1 MITFDLNCSN
11 GHQFEGWFA
20 SSADFDAQ
28 KSSGLLACPAC
39 NDGIVQ
45 KALSVP
51 NVPRKGNQRPAL
63 LPSVTPDA
71 AETSVDAP
79 ATAVLPSAMAEL
91 VQKLARAQS
100 EMLDK
105 SQWVGGN
112 FAEPRAPYIMAKN
125 LIASSTAKPAVMRQ
139 RRWLKKA
146 LALCLCYFRSSHPLQ
161 KIDRPIARS
170 YDCGRCTHSSA
181 G

>member
-39 NDGIVQ
+39 NDGMIQ

-51 NVPRKGNQRPAL
+51 NVPRKGNQRAVS
-63 LPSVTPDA
+63 LPSVVPEA
-71 AETSVDAP
+71 AETSTDAP
-79 ATAVLPSAMAEL
+79 ATEISPAIVAEL

-112 FAEPRAPYIMAKN
+112 FAETARAIHYGEEPDRLIHGETSRDEAKALVEEGIDVAPLLFPVVPPSAKN
-125 LIASSTAKPAVMRQ
+125 
-139 RRWLKKA
+139 
-146 LALCLCYFRSSHPLQ
+146 
-161 KIDRPIARS
+161 
-170 YDCGRCTHSSA
+170 
-181 G
+181 

>member
-1 MITFDLNCSN
+1 MITFDLYCSN

-39 NDGIVQ
+39 NNGIVQ

-63 LPSVTPDA
+63 LPSVTPAA

-79 ATAVLPSAMAEL
+79 ATAILPPAMAEL

-112 FAEPRAPYIMAKN
+112 FAETARAIYYGEEPDRLIHGETSSDEAKALVEEGVGLVPLLFPVVPPSAKN
-125 LIASSTAKPAVMRQ
+125 
-139 RRWLKKA
+139 
-146 LALCLCYFRSSHPLQ
+146 
-161 KIDRPIARS
+161 
-170 YDCGRCTHSSA
+170 
-181 G
+181 

>member
-1 MITFDLNCSN
+1 MISFDLNCSN

-28 KSSGLLACPAC
+28 KSSGLLACPTC
-39 NDGIVQ
+39 NDGMIQ

-112 FAEPRAPYIMAKN
+112 FAETARAIYYGEEPDRLIHGETSSDEAKALVEEGVGLVPLLFPVVPPSAKN
-125 LIASSTAKPAVMRQ
+125 
-139 RRWLKKA
+139 
-146 LALCLCYFRSSHPLQ
+146 
-161 KIDRPIARS
+161 
-170 YDCGRCTHSSA
+170 
-181 G
+181 

>member
-28 KSSGLLACPAC
+28 KSRGQLTCPTC
-39 NDGIVQ
+39 QDSVIQ

-51 NVPRKGNQRPAL
+51 NVPRKGNQQAVS
-63 LPSVTPDA
+63 LPSVIPEVP
-71 AETSVDAP
+71 ETSTDAP
-79 ATAVLPSAMAEL
+79 ATEMPPAIMAEL

-105 SQWVGGN
+105 SQWVGGT
-112 FAEPRAPYIMAKN
+112 FAETARAIHYGEEPDRLIHGETSRDEAKALVEEGIDVAPLLFPVVPPSAKN
-125 LIASSTAKPAVMRQ
+125 
-139 RRWLKKA
+139 
-146 LALCLCYFRSSHPLQ
+146 
-161 KIDRPIARS
+161 
-170 YDCGRCTHSSA
+170 
-181 G
+181 

>member
-28 KSSGLLACPAC
+28 KSGGLLACPAC
-39 NDGIVQ
+39 NNGIVQ

-63 LPSVTPDA
+63 LPSVTPAA
-71 AETSVDAP
+71 AETNVDAP
-79 ATAVLPSAMAEL
+79 ATAVLPPAMAEL

-112 FAEPRAPYIMAKN
+112 FAETARAIYYGEEPDRLIHGETSSDEAKALVEEGVGLVPLLFPVIPPSAKN
-125 LIASSTAKPAVMRQ
+125 
-139 RRWLKKA
+139 
-146 LALCLCYFRSSHPLQ
+146 
-161 KIDRPIARS
+161 
-170 YDCGRCTHSSA
+170 
-181 G
+181 

>member
-28 KSSGLLACPAC
+28 KSSGLLACPTC
-39 NDGIVQ
+39 NDGMIQ

-63 LPSVTPDA
+63 LPSVAPA
-71 AETSVDAP
+71 EAETVADAP
-79 ATAVLPSAMAEL
+79 ANAILPPAMAEL

-112 FAEPRAPYIMAKN
+112 FAETARAIYYGEEPDRLIHGETSSDEAKALVEEGVGIAPLLFPVVPPSAKN
-125 LIASSTAKPAVMRQ
+125 
-139 RRWLKKA
+139 
-146 LALCLCYFRSSHPLQ
+146 
-161 KIDRPIARS
+161 
-170 YDCGRCTHSSA
+170 
-181 G
+181 

>member
-1 MITFDLNCSN
+1 MISFDLNCSN

-28 KSSGLLACPAC
+28 KSSGLLACPTC
-39 NDGIVQ
+39 NDSMIQ

-63 LPSVTPDA
+63 LPSVAPAA
-71 AETSVDAP
+71 AETVADAP
-79 ATAVLPSAMAEL
+79 ANALLPPAMAEL

-112 FAEPRAPYIMAKN
+112 FAETARAIYYGEEPDRLIHGETSSDEAKALVEEGVGIAPLLFPVVPPSAKN
-125 LIASSTAKPAVMRQ
+125 
-139 RRWLKKA
+139 
-146 LALCLCYFRSSHPLQ
+146 
-161 KIDRPIARS
+161 
-170 YDCGRCTHSSA
+170 
-181 G
+181 

>member
-28 KSSGLLACPAC
+28 KSSGLLACPTC
-39 NDGIVQ
+39 NDGMIQ

-63 LPSVTPDA
+63 LPSMAPAA
-71 AETSVDAP
+71 AETVADAP
-79 ATAVLPSAMAEL
+79 PTAILPSVMSEL

-100 EMLDK
+100 EMLDN
-105 SQWVGGN
+105 SQWVGGK
-112 FAEPRAPYIMAKN
+112 FAETARAIYYGEEPDRLIHGETSSDEAKALVEEGVGIAPLLFPVVPPSAKN
-125 LIASSTAKPAVMRQ
+125 
-139 RRWLKKA
+139 
-146 LALCLCYFRSSHPLQ
+146 
-161 KIDRPIARS
+161 
-170 YDCGRCTHSSA
+170 
-181 G
+181 

>member
-20 SSADFDAQ
+20 SSADFEAQ
-28 KSSGLLACPAC
+28 KSGGMLVCPTC
-39 NDGIVQ
+39 NDGRIQ

-51 NVPRKGNQRPAL
+51 NVPRKGNQRAVAL
-63 LPSVTPDA
+63 PTVPETNSAARNEASTEALPP
-71 AETSVDAP
+71 E
-79 ATAVLPSAMAEL
+79 VLPPAMAEL

-112 FAEPRAPYIMAKN
+112 FAETARAIHYGEEPERLIHGETSSNEAKALVEEGIGIAPLLFPVVPPSAKN
-125 LIASSTAKPAVMRQ
+125 
-139 RRWLKKA
+139 
-146 LALCLCYFRSSHPLQ
+146 
-161 KIDRPIARS
+161 
-170 YDCGRCTHSSA
+170 
-181 G
+181 

>member
-51 NVPRKGNQRPAL
+51 NVPRKGNQRPVL
-63 LPSVTPDA
+63 LPSVTPAA
-71 AETSVDAP
+71 AETNVDAP
-79 ATAVLPSAMAEL
+79 ATAILPPAMAVL
-91 VQKLARAQS
+91 FQKLARAQS

-112 FAEPRAPYIMAKN
+112 FAETARAIYYGEEPDRLIHGETSSDEAKALVEEGVGLVPLLFPVVPPSAKN
-125 LIASSTAKPAVMRQ
+125 
-139 RRWLKKA
+139 
-146 LALCLCYFRSSHPLQ
+146 
-161 KIDRPIARS
+161 
-170 YDCGRCTHSSA
+170 
-181 G
+181 

>member
-51 NVPRKGNQRPAL
+51 NVPRKGNQRPVL
-63 LPSVTPDA
+63 LPSVVPAA

-79 ATAVLPSAMAEL
+79 ATAVLPPAMAEL

-112 FAEPRAPYIMAKN
+112 FAETARAIYYGEEPDRLIHGETSSDEAKALVEEGVGLVPLLFPVVPPSAKN
-125 LIASSTAKPAVMRQ
+125 
-139 RRWLKKA
+139 
-146 LALCLCYFRSSHPLQ
+146 
-161 KIDRPIARS
+161 
-170 YDCGRCTHSSA
+170 
-181 G
+181 

>member
-28 KSSGLLACPAC
+28 KSSGLLACPTC
-39 NDGIVQ
+39 QDGIVQ

-51 NVPRKGNQRPAL
+51 NVPRKGNHRPAL
-63 LPSVTPDA
+63 LPSMSPAA
-71 AETSVDAP
+71 AETVADAP
-79 ATAVLPSAMAEL
+79 ATDILPPPPAMAEL

-100 EMLDK
+100 DMLDT

-112 FAEPRAPYIMAKN
+112 FAETARAIYYGEEPERLIHGETSRDEAKALVEEGVGIAPLLFPVVPPSAKN
-125 LIASSTAKPAVMRQ
+125 
-139 RRWLKKA
+139 
-146 LALCLCYFRSSHPLQ
+146 
-161 KIDRPIARS
+161 
-170 YDCGRCTHSSA
+170 
-181 G
+181 

>member
-28 KSSGLLACPAC
+28 KSSGLLACPTC
-39 NDGIVQ
+39 NDSMIQ

-63 LPSVTPDA
+63 LPSVAPAA
-71 AETSVDAP
+71 AETVADAP
-79 ATAVLPSAMAEL
+79 ANAILPPAMAEL

-112 FAEPRAPYIMAKN
+112 FAETARAIYYGEEPDRLIHGETSSDEAKALVEEGVGIAPLLFPVVPPSAKN
-125 LIASSTAKPAVMRQ
+125 
-139 RRWLKKA
+139 
-146 LALCLCYFRSSHPLQ
+146 
-161 KIDRPIARS
+161 
-170 YDCGRCTHSSA
+170 
-181 G
+181 

>member
-28 KSSGLLACPAC
+28 KSNGLLACPAC

-51 NVPRKGNQRPAL
+51 NVPRKGNQRSAP
-63 LPSVTPDA
+63 LPSVTPAA

-79 ATAVLPSAMAEL
+79 ATAVLPPAMAEL

-112 FAEPRAPYIMAKN
+112 FAETARAIYYGEEPDRRIHGETSSDEAKALVEEGVGLVPLLFPVVPPSAKN
-125 LIASSTAKPAVMRQ
+125 
-139 RRWLKKA
+139 
-146 LALCLCYFRSSHPLQ
+146 
-161 KIDRPIARS
+161 
-170 YDCGRCTHSSA
+170 
-181 G
+181 

>member
-112 FAEPRAPYIMAKN
+112 FAETARAIYYGEEPDRLIHGETSSDEAKALVEEGVGLVPLLFPVVPPSAKN
-125 LIASSTAKPAVMRQ
+125 
-139 RRWLKKA
+139 
-146 LALCLCYFRSSHPLQ
+146 
-161 KIDRPIARS
+161 
-170 YDCGRCTHSSA
+170 
-181 G
+181 

>member
-20 SSADFDAQ
+20 SSTDFDAQ
-28 KSSGLLACPAC
+28 KSGGLLACPTC
-39 NDGIVQ
+39 NDGRIQ

-63 LPSVTPDA
+63 LPSVAPAA
-71 AETSVDAP
+71 AETVADAP
-79 ATAVLPSAMAEL
+79 ANAILPPAMAEL

-112 FAEPRAPYIMAKN
+112 FAETARAIYYGEEPDRLIHGETSSDEAKALVEEGVGIAPLLFPVVPPSAKN
-125 LIASSTAKPAVMRQ
+125 
-139 RRWLKKA
+139 
-146 LALCLCYFRSSHPLQ
+146 
-161 KIDRPIARS
+161 
-170 YDCGRCTHSSA
+170 
-181 G
+181 

>member
-28 KSSGLLACPAC
+28 KSSGLLACPTC
-39 NDGIVQ
+39 NDGRIQ

-51 NVPRKGNQRPAL
+51 NVPRKGNQRSVS
-63 LPSVTPDA
+63 LPSVA
-71 AETSVDAP
+71 AGAQTKADGSASEAMPP
-79 ATAVLPSAMAEL
+79 AISEL

-112 FAEPRAPYIMAKN
+112 FAETARAIHYGEEPDRLIHGETSSDEAKALVEEGVGIAPLLFPVVPPSAKN
-125 LIASSTAKPAVMRQ
+125 
-139 RRWLKKA
+139 
-146 LALCLCYFRSSHPLQ
+146 
-161 KIDRPIARS
+161 
-170 YDCGRCTHSSA
+170 
-181 G
+181 

>member
-28 KSSGLLACPAC
+28 KSSGLLACPIC
-39 NDGIVQ
+39 DDSVIQ

-51 NVPRKGNQRPAL
+51 NVPRKGNQQAVN
-63 LPSVTPDA
+63 LPSVSP
-71 AETSVDAP
+71 AEADKNMDVP
-79 ATAVLPSAMAEL
+79 ATEIPPAIVAEM

-112 FAEPRAPYIMAKN
+112 FAETARAIHYGEEPDRLIHGEASRDEAKALVEEGIDVAQLLFPVVPPSAKN
-125 LIASSTAKPAVMRQ
+125 
-139 RRWLKKA
+139 
-146 LALCLCYFRSSHPLQ
+146 
-161 KIDRPIARS
+161 
-170 YDCGRCTHSSA
+170 
-181 G
+181 

>member
-28 KSSGLLACPAC
+28 KSGGLLACPAC

-51 NVPRKGNQRPAL
+51 NVPRKGNQRAVL
-63 LPSVTPDA
+63 LPSVVPAA

-79 ATAVLPSAMAEL
+79 ATAVLPPAMAEL

-112 FAEPRAPYIMAKN
+112 FAETARAIYYGEEPDRLIHGETSSDEAKALVEEGVGLVPLLFPVIPPSAKN
-125 LIASSTAKPAVMRQ
+125 
-139 RRWLKKA
+139 
-146 LALCLCYFRSSHPLQ
+146 
-161 KIDRPIARS
+161 
-170 YDCGRCTHSSA
+170 
-181 G
+181 

>member
-28 KSSGLLACPAC
+28 KSGGLLACPAC
-39 NDGIVQ
+39 NNGIVQ

-63 LPSVTPDA
+63 LPSETPAA

-79 ATAVLPSAMAEL
+79 ATAVLPPAMAEL

-112 FAEPRAPYIMAKN
+112 FAETARAIYYGEEPDRLIHGETSSDEAKALVEEGVGLVPLLFPVIPPSAKN
-125 LIASSTAKPAVMRQ
+125 
-139 RRWLKKA
+139 
-146 LALCLCYFRSSHPLQ
+146 
-161 KIDRPIARS
+161 
-170 YDCGRCTHSSA
+170 
-181 G
+181 

>member
-1 MITFDLNCSN
+1 MITFDLNCGN

-39 NDGIVQ
+39 NDGTVQ

-51 NVPRKGNQRPAL
+51 NVPRKGNQRPVL
-63 LPSVTPDA
+63 LPSVTPAA
-71 AETSVDAP
+71 AETNVDAP
-79 ATAVLPSAMAEL
+79 ATAILPPAMAEL

-112 FAEPRAPYIMAKN
+112 FAETARAIYYGEEPDRLIHGETSSDEAKALVEEGVGLVPLLFPVVPPSAKN
-125 LIASSTAKPAVMRQ
+125 
-139 RRWLKKA
+139 
-146 LALCLCYFRSSHPLQ
+146 
-161 KIDRPIARS
+161 
-170 YDCGRCTHSSA
+170 
-181 G
+181 

>member
-28 KSSGLLACPAC
+28 KSSGLLACPIC
-39 NDGIVQ
+39 DDGVIQ

-51 NVPRKGNQRPAL
+51 NVPRKGNQQAVN
-63 LPSVTPDA
+63 LPSVTPA
-71 AETSVDAP
+71 AADKNMDVP
-79 ATAVLPSAMAEL
+79 ATEIPPAIVAEM

-112 FAEPRAPYIMAKN
+112 FAETARAIHYGEEPDRLIHGEASRDEAKALVEEGIDVAPLLFPVVPPSAKN
-125 LIASSTAKPAVMRQ
+125 
-139 RRWLKKA
+139 
-146 LALCLCYFRSSHPLQ
+146 
-161 KIDRPIARS
+161 
-170 YDCGRCTHSSA
+170 
-181 G
+181 